1 MLVVPFEEMTEKKKR
16 KKKQTWVGE
25 FLIITYTNV

>member
-1 MLVVPFEEMTEKKKR
+1 MLVVPFEEMTKKER